1 MNRSGILPKLVL
13 LAAALVASPASAD
26 FRARNWMLAA
36 PNPTRA
42 GYFEVFQKATAGPSD
57 YWCAAGEFVR
67 YGMRAHNTTR
77 IYVVRGLGPSQA
89 RKGRHAVLFSYVK
102 YDDIPDLSDKEKG
115 YSVSI
120 SKPGY
125 HLSAAHGSSFCR
137 KSLQDFRMRGLL

>member
-1 MNRSGILPKLVL
+1 MRRSVFLPSL
-13 LAAALVASPASAD
+13 LLLCATFFASSASAD
-26 FRARNWMLAA
+26 FVARNWMKAA

-67 YGMRAHNTTR
+67 YGLREHNTTR

-89 RKGRHAVLFSYVK
+89 RKGRHSVLFSYVK
-102 YDDIPDLSDKEKG
+102 YDNIPDLSDKEKG

-137 KSLQDFRMRGLL
+137 KSLQDFRKRGLL